1 MVLISEHPVRTLK
14 FFHALALEIPL
25 FSPKWVEDCIKA
37 GKLLFPTDDEKYLI
51 SCGKSIIS
59 DSNSPK
65 DWSEEDLVEYKQ
77 SKPETMY
84 PSPRSERLFYQTKFY
99 INGSNNFIVSNF

>member
-1 MVLISEHPVRTLK
+1 MSDSS
-14 FFHALALEIPL
+14 
-25 FSPKWVEDCIKA
+25 SPKE
-37 GKLLFPTDDEKYLI
+37 
-51 SCGKSIIS
+51 
-59 DSNSPK
+59 
-65 DWSEEDLVEYKQ
+65 WSEEDLVEYKQ